1 MHDRMLEE
9 IWRVRDELIRHH
21 GGVHGY
27 LNYLRALDRERVNKA
42 KRKRP
47 GGKLVQATR
56 NGRSTKRATARV

>member
-9 IWRVRDELIRHH
+9 IWRVRDELIRRH

-27 LNYLRALDRERVNKA
+27 LNYLRALDRERVSKA

-47 GGKLVQATR
+47 GTRFVRATR
-56 NGRSTKRATARV
+56 NGRSTQRATARV